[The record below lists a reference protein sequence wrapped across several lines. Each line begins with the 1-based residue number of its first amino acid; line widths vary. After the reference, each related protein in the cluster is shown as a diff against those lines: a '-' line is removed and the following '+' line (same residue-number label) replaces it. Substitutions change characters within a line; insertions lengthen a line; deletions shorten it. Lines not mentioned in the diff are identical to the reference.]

1 MVYFQLKIE
10 RCIVPLECVKFD
22 GHSTSIK
29 LIQTQTVTDNVGQAQ
44 WEDGNNECWQL
55 PITQLILIECGR
67 QIPQTRGSP
76 ARSRVRMRLGLC
88 VVDYKPI
95 CGGAPRAA
103 FVRHLFA
110 DGAENRP
117 IRAQRAG
124 NIRWDL
130 SSMHLCLRVKTA
142 RPGLKR
148 GLGRLAVDFTH
159 LQVAPSGSNVEVYL
173 WEALTRFPV

>member
-10 RCIVPLECVKFD
+10 RCRPIVPLECVKFD

-29 LIQTQTVTDNVGQAQ
+29 LIQTQTATDNVGQAQ

-55 PITQLILIECGR
+55 PITQL
-67 QIPQTRGSP
+67 IPQTRGSP

-117 IRAQRAG
+117 IRTLRAG

-142 RPGLKR
+142 GPEAAAGA
-148 GLGRLAVDFTH
+148 LGCWFYSSTL
-159 LQVAPSGSNVEVYL
+159 GSNVEVSL
-173 WEALTRFPV
+173 WEPLTRSPV